1 MCGGEEQTHTAD
13 NKSGGMSVYVR
24 VIVQTLEFVMLP
36 DAVLASTNNY
46 YELSSLAGFKVVGW
60 DSTAVIFFYF
70 IASLMGL
77 DWDKNVSLD
86 LWLVSKM
93 LGINILLH

>member
-36 DAVLASTNNY
+36 DAVLVSADKEY
-46 YELSSLAGFKVVGW
+46 YDLNSLAGFDTRLTDCRW
-60 DSTAVIFFYF
+60 QIYSFTPPTI
-70 IASLMGL
+70 M
-77 DWDKNVSLD
+77 NND
-86 LWLVSKM
+86 L
-93 LGINILLH
+93 